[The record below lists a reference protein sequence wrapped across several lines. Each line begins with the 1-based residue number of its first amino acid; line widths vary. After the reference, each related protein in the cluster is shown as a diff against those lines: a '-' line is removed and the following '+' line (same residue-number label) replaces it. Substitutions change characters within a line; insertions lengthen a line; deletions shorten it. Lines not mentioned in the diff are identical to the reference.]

1 MKPIN
6 FDELMSDF
14 PHQVPVWLA
23 LMHWFATAGESG
35 YVDLVSLYRAIPTVN
50 PIALIEALN
59 EMVQVGVLERV
70 WKLRAPSGE
79 LLPGE
84 WRSWRELPV
93 LGPAYTGLL
102 ASSVLV
108 SGFRWGPT

>member
-6 FDELMSDF
+6 FEEVMAGF
-14 PHQVPVWLA
+14 PDQVAVWQA
-23 LMHWFATAGESG
+23 LMGWFATAGESG
-35 YVDLVSLYRAIPTVN
+35 YVDLVSLYRAIPAVR

-70 WKLRAPSGE
+70 YKLRTPAGE

-84 WRSWRELPV
+84 YRSWRDMPPSETAV
-93 LGPAYTGLL
+93 EI
-102 ASSVLV
+102 V
-108 SGFRWGPT
+108 SGFRWGST